1 MTEPAA
7 ETATP
12 PRKAWFERAP
22 INLGELAVETIA
34 VVIGILLALA
44 IDGWFDAR
52 KDRETVDSALQSIRA
67 EIARNREAAL
77 KHQRHLDAMAA
88 AMERDN
94 PADAAPRPCSAWKGW
109 MGIQEPMLL
118 DTSYNV
124 AIVTQALA
132 KMPFAQASRIGEI
145 YGGQHYVE
153 KVYDKLG
160 GILLNDRPMQLAN
173 CVGISREL
181 SRGSGSLAERYQS
194 LLQPTSPP

>member
-7 ETATP
+7 DTAPP

-22 INLGELAVETIA
+22 INLGELGVETIA
-34 VVIGILLALA
+34 VVIGILLALT

-52 KDRETVDSALQSIRA
+52 KDRETVASALQSIRA

-94 PADAAPRPCSAWKGW
+94 PIDAPPRPCSAWKGW
-109 MGIQEPMLL
+109 SGTQEPMLL
-118 DTSYNV
+118 DTAYNV

-132 KMPFAQASRIGEI
+132 KMPFAQASRIGEV
-145 YGGQHYVE
+145 YGGQQYVQ

-160 GILLNDRPMQLAN
+160 ALLLNDQPMQLPN
-173 CVGISREL
+173 CAGIAREL
-181 SRGSGSLAERYQS
+181 ARSSGTLAARYEL
-194 LLQPTSPP
+194 LLQPDSTP

>member
-7 ETATP
+7 EIASP

-44 IDGWFDAR
+44 IDGWFDTR
-52 KDRETVDSALQSIRA
+52 HDQEIVDSALQSIRA

-77 KHQRHLDAMAA
+77 KHQRHLDAMAI

-94 PADAAPRPCSAWKGW
+94 AADAEPRPCSAWKGW

-118 DTSYNV
+118 DTS
-124 AIVTQALA
+124 
-132 KMPFAQASRIGEI
+132 
-145 YGGQHYVE
+145 
-153 KVYDKLG
+153 
-160 GILLNDRPMQLAN
+160 DRKS
-173 CVGISREL
+173 VV
-181 SRGSGSLAERYQS
+181 
-194 LLQPTSPP
+194 